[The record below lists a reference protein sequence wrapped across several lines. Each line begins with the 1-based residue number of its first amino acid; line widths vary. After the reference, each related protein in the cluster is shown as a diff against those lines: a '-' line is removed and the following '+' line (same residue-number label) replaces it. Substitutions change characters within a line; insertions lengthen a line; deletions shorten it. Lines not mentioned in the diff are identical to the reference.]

1 MRPGRSGRAGKVGPL
16 THDVDLLDR
25 LERWLT
31 TPAMQAM
38 GRRLLLG
45 YLGLSLV
52 GAVVLGVAYVVVGRR
67 GVAAL
72 GAGQGSTIDFATFLI
87 SWLIMGGLLVVY
99 QQPRLLGPHLLF
111 VGAFIFVAYGY
122 LNMLR
127 EPHEVRY
134 GDFTAYFIAA
144 TQIQAG
150 QPLETVIAPEGPYY
164 PYLYPP
170 LLATLLA
177 PVSSIG
183 IDRLVQLFD
192 LLNYAAVLL
201 FTLLLYV
208 ALRQY
213 RFARQTAAI
222 VAFLALIVNVAI
234 MRTLIYRQINIVTA
248 DLILFSLTTYRSSK
262 LLSAAALG
270 VAVQLKVAPVLL
282 VLVFV
287 YLRDWAWVGWFVAS
301 QLLIVGATSLATSP
315 NYYVQ
320 FVSQLMG
327 LHETA
332 VRNVAID
339 VVLYNTLNF
348 LPDVLV
354 TPLRAWQGPLSLGL
368 RIVLLGFTLVVA
380 SRLANRSDLTPAS
393 FRQRVVLNGFAA
405 LPLAMLLAAPSI
417 WEHHF
422 VFVLLPMLVLLPAL
436 REPWQFGA
444 WGIAY
449 VFMFLQPV
457 YDVFPVSYTRLSGL
471 LLALVLFHS
480 IATRAP
486 EREQTQ
492 RADQPVSHSERP

>member
-1 MRPGRSGRAGKVGPL
+1 MRWAAGKNRKKRSRCAGLGDFVTGRRSSTLAEADQAIAKRLVEVVREVDVRCSPDGVPCALDAAGAPGKVGPL
-16 THDVDLLDR
+16 THDVDLLKR

-45 YLGLSLV
+45 YLGLSFV

-72 GAGQGSTIDFATFLI
+72 GTGQGSTIDFATFLI

-99 QQPRLLGPHLLF
+99 QQPRLLPPHLLF
-111 VGAFIFVAYGY
+111 VGAFLFVAYGY

-213 RFARQTAAI
+213 RFTRQTAAI

-315 NYYVQ
+315 NYYVH

-332 VRNVAID
+332 VSECRNRRRAVQR
-339 VVLYNTLNF
+339 VEL
-348 LPDVLV
+348 
-354 TPLRAWQGPLSLGL
+354 PLRTCW
-368 RIVLLGFTLVVA
+368 
-380 SRLANRSDLTPAS
+380 
-393 FRQRVVLNGFAA
+393 
-405 LPLAMLLAAPSI
+405 
-417 WEHHF
+417 
-422 VFVLLPMLVLLPAL
+422 
-436 REPWQFGA
+436 
-444 WGIAY
+444 
-449 VFMFLQPV
+449 
-457 YDVFPVSYTRLSGL
+457 
-471 LLALVLFHS
+471 
-480 IATRAP
+480 
-486 EREQTQ
+486 
-492 RADQPVSHSERP
+492 